1 MRAPDFWRRRT
12 PLARLL
18 APLGTLYGASVAFKA
33 RHARP
38 LEPGIPVVC
47 VGNLTAGGS
56 GKTPVAIAVA
66 EMLRAQGHRPY
77 FLTRGYGGS
86 EPGPALASRGHSAD
100 VMGDEAL
107 LLARTAPTIVARDRA
122 AGAKLAREKGASII
136 VMDDGHQNFGLRKTL
151 SLVVVDAE
159 TGFGNGYQIPAGPLR
174 EPVAQGLAR
183 ADAVVLV
190 GSERSEDGRAA
201 KRGQE
206 NGSPDLKGFRGPV
219 LRAHLKPDGAPF
231 AEKQVFA
238 FAGIGRPEKFVASL
252 EAGGATVT
260 GSCFFAD
267 HHPYGEDEILQLKAV
282 AGEAMLVTTEKD
294 FVRLTTSQREGIRV
308 LKLSAVFDEPAAM
321 AGLLDS
327 IAPRP

>member
-1 MRAPDFWRRRT
+1 MRAPDFWQRRT

-18 APLGTLYGASVAFKA
+18 APLGALYGASVAFKA

-38 LEPGIPVVC
+38 LDPGIPVVC

-66 EMLRAQGHRPY
+66 ALLRAKGHHPY

-86 EPGPALASRGHSAD
+86 EKGPALASRAHSAA

-107 LLARTAPTIVARDRA
+107 LLARTAPTIVAHNRA

-136 VMDDGHQNFGLRKTL
+136 VMDDGHQNFGLRKNL

-183 ADAVVLV
+183 ADAVILV
-190 GSERSEDGRAA
+190 GDGEPGLA
-201 KRGQE
+201 
-206 NGSPDLKGFRGPV
+206 GFRGPV
-219 LRAHLKPDGAPF
+219 LRVHLAPEGAAF
-231 AEKQVFA
+231 ADKSVFA

-252 EAGGATVT
+252 EASGATVT

-282 AGEAMLVTTEKD
+282 AGDAMLVTTEKD

-308 LKLSAVFDEPAAM
+308 LKLSATFDEPAVIT
-321 AGLLDS
+321 GLLDS